1 MCRTRSG
8 QADDDDR
15 RRKLDLKRFG
25 VAAHEVLEA
34 QPCLEQ
40 TDQPLPNDVA
50 AEPRQPHVG
59 LDGSH
64 LHGEPVEQ
72 ARVSELAQPR
82 RTLRIG
88 DDAFDRQID
97 LHPECELVEGLLV
110 RRAPRFTQVLDPHL
124 SHHGVRVLPAR
135 HRVQLGRP
143 TSG

>member
-1 MCRTRSG
+1 MRRSRSG

-15 RRKLDLKRFG
+15 RRKLDLERFG
-25 VAAHEVLEA
+25 VATHEILES

-40 TDQPLPNDVA
+40 TDQPLPHDVA

-64 LHGEPVEQ
+64 LRREPVEQ

-82 RTLRIG
+82 CTLRIG
-88 DDAFDRQID
+88 NDAVDRQID
-97 LHPECELVEGLLV
+97 LNPERELVEGLLF
-110 RRAPRFTQVLDPHL
+110 RGALRFTQVLDPHL

-135 HRVQLGRP
+135 HRVQPGRP